1 MQWGADKSN
10 QWVTSIS
17 VSLAQDVLISQPI
30 KVVALATLLSFII
43 RKPPKIDSVVGPSF
57 YKNKLGRKASCLSPT
72 DLKREKEQSI
82 KSRKALEASKDILT
96 FLVFAFLLMVICY
109 GNQDVARYHITKAV
123 NDSFAADFE
132 EVSVEVFSY

>member
-1 MQWGADKSN
+1 MEWGADKSN
-10 QWVTSIS
+10 QWLTSIS

-57 YKNKLGRKASCLSPT
+57 YKHKRDRKASFLSPT
-72 DLKREKEQSI
+72 DLKKEKEQSI
-82 KSRKALEASKDILT
+82 KSRKALEAAKEILT

-123 NDSFAADFE
+123 NDPFAADFE
-132 EVSVEVFSY
+132 EVSVDIFSY